1 MPSDIAAYRS
11 KFWLAIRAPRS
22 GRSLVVRGF
31 RDSYR
36 GDGWSVSSPNAVS
49 GQLPSGR
56 RPGQTIVRR
65 SEASHNGDHGRS
77 AYSQHLF
84 LAQKHGR
91 LGSLGFHAT
100 SGLVIRR
107 SPRRRQTSYES
118 RQARIEQAR
127 VLLAWSRQLA
137 PCSANGL
144 ECVFRQIV
152 VRSLFF
158 KASYVWD
165 HRRPRPRVK

>member
-1 MPSDIAAYRS
+1 MWFPMDVTSPSRELGLPQRRMPSRAPGVLRQVDRFSPNFRIVRHTDGADSSHILAGIQRGYLCEGDFATAIAAMGGPFS
-11 KFWLAIRAPRS
+11 W
-22 GRSLVVRGF
+22 
-31 RDSYR
+31 
-36 GDGWSVSSPNAVS
+36 
-49 GQLPSGR
+49 R
-56 RPGQTIVRR
+56 RNMAG
-65 SEASHNGDHGRS
+65 
-77 AYSQHLF
+77 
-84 LAQKHGR
+84 
-91 LGSLGFHAT
+91 
-100 SGLVIRR
+100 SGLRGCMPRANLVTRR

-127 VLLAWSRQLA
+127 VLLAWSRQPA
-137 PCSANGL
+137 SCSANGL